1 MPMLALAQGLRQA
14 GYQPTV
20 VTHEAFT
27 GLVESYGVKVAPLA
41 GDYRV
46 FFRSQEGQRF
56 LRGEFLPW
64 EPVPQFAKN
73 LPRQLEQVL
82 AAAQGSQAIIAGPLA
97 LWSYHVAEALNLPL
111 IVAASLPIVE
121 TGLFP
126 FLGFGDI
133 PTSVNPV
140 QSALNWASYRLVGVL
155 GWVRDRPILETFRER
170 HQLPALPPLGP
181 RYRAHHPKQLQQVP
195 ILHLYSEAVIPR
207 PADWAQSS
215 HPVHVT
221 GYCFPRASQ
230 PYTPS
235 PDLQNFLAQPQGEG
249 STPTIALGFGSMAVA
264 DEQAMLQLLLEAVDR
279 ANVSAVLLAGWGL
292 TQTGQLT
299 DLVYATPSMPHD
311 WLFPQVSA
319 VVHHSGSGTV
329 AAGLRAG
336 LPAVTVPFFG
346 DQPAWANRLTQLG
359 VAPPP
364 IPIQN
369 LTAHNLAAA
378 IKQVLSS
385 PTMAAKAIALGETI
399 RAEDGVN
406 CAVSIIQ
413 AFVDSVGW

>member
-1 MPMLALAQGLRQA
+1 MPMLALAQGLQQA

-20 VTHEAFT
+20 VTHAGFKD
-27 GLVESYGVKVAPLA
+27 LVESYGVEAAPLA
-41 GDYRV
+41 GDYRA

-56 LRGEFLPW
+56 LRGEFMPW
-64 EPVPQFAKN
+64 EPVPQFAEN

-82 AAAQGSQAIIAGPLA
+82 AAAQGSRAIIAGPLA
-97 LWSYHVAEALNLPL
+97 LWAYHVAETLNLPL
-111 IVAASLPIVE
+111 IVEASLPIVE

-140 QSALNWASYRLVGVL
+140 QSALNWASYRLVDIL
-155 GWVRDRPILETFRER
+155 GWVRDRPILEAFRAK
-170 HQLPALPPLGP
+170 HQLPVLPLLGP
-181 RYRAHHPKQLQQVP
+181 QYRADHPKQLQQVP
-195 ILHLYSEAVIPR
+195 ILHLYSEAVIPC
-207 PADWAQSS
+207 PVDWAQSS

-221 GYCFPRASQ
+221 GYCFPQSPQ
-230 PYTPS
+230 PYTPP
-235 PDLQNFLAQPQGEG
+235 PDLQSFLAQPEAG
-249 STPTIALGFGSMAVA
+249 SMPTIALGFGSMAVA
-264 DEQAMLQLLLEAVDR
+264 DELTMLQLLLEAVDR
-279 ANVSAVLLAGWGL
+279 AHVRAVLLAGWGL

-299 DLVYATPSMPHD
+299 DLVYAAPSIPHN

-336 LPAVTVPFFG
+336 IPAVTVPFFG
-346 DQPAWANRLTQLG
+346 DQPAWANRLHQLG

-369 LTAHNLAAA
+369 LTAQNLAAA
-378 IKQVLSS
+378 ITQVLSS
-385 PTMAAKAIALGETI
+385 PAMTAKAKALGETI

-406 CAVSIIQ
+406 RAVNIIQ
-413 AFVDSVGW
+413 AFVDSVSR